1 MTKFFS
7 FCKALYLNQKINQN
21 CIDIELLHFTDCQ
34 QYLSLCNCNN
44 EIVLSNYLSLISIT
58 ISSAKSIINQS
69 TILQFIEN
77 PSKKFLILNNNSN
90 TDSYITLLK
99 LIIILKGKKMSTV
112 MNDIEVELVHTGV
125 IGAEDQDALS
135 VTRRALDKI
144 DAIKSENN
152 VPADYSLRLGTQSG
166 GCSGM
171 NYILGFDSEVNEN
184 DKLIELHNLNL
195 VIDNK
200 SLFYLMGI
208 TLDYVD
214 DVHGSGFVFNNPN
227 NAKTCG
233 CGGGGH

>member
-1 MTKFFS
+1 
-7 FCKALYLNQKINQN
+7 
-21 CIDIELLHFTDCQ
+21 
-34 QYLSLCNCNN
+34 
-44 EIVLSNYLSLISIT
+44 
-58 ISSAKSIINQS
+58 
-69 TILQFIEN
+69 
-77 PSKKFLILNNNSN
+77 
-90 TDSYITLLK
+90 
-99 LIIILKGKKMSTV
+99 MSTV

-171 NYILGFDSEVNEN
+171 NYILGFDSEVNDN

-214 DVHGSGFVFNNPN
+214 DVNGSGFVFNNPN